1 MRSPPRRPLF
11 TASGPAG
18 LAAAGLL
25 LGALLPEAAA
35 QIRFRDVAADAGVEF
50 VLESR
55 PTPRKLMIEAVA
67 GGVAAFDADSDGLI
81 DIFFTNGA
89 DGSLLRKQGERHWN
103 RLFRNLGDMR
113 FADITEDAGLAGR
126 GYSMGAAA
134 ADYDND
140 GDADLFVAG
149 VRANLLLRNDG
160 QGAFSDVTAEA
171 GIASDH
177 WSVAAGWFDF
187 DRDGLLDLLVVNY
200 LDWSPQEER
209 FCGDRDRGLRIYCS
223 PTYFGGL
230 PNSLYQNA
238 GDGTF
243 EDVSEASGIADHVG
257 KGMSVA
263 FADYDLDGWID
274 AFVTNDTEADFL
286 FRNLGDGTFEEV
298 GLLAGAGLASDGSPV
313 SSMGVD
319 FRDYDNDGLPDIHV
333 TALHRQTFPLFRN
346 VGGGQFE
353 DATAMSGLHALT
365 VARSGWANAFVDL
378 DNDGLRDLFV
388 ATSHVNDLAEEFE
401 NTEYLQPNAVF
412 RNTPGGGFRDA
423 SVSAASFPRAAH
435 RGAAFADF
443 DGDGRVDVVASA
455 IGSPAQLWR
464 NTSPGENQWLAV
476 RLQGETSNADGIGA
490 VVRVGDQTAMATSAV
505 GYASS
510 SLGPVHFGL
519 GTNPNVS
526 EIIVEWPG
534 GARQRV
540 IVSGLNRVVT
550 VREAGGAIR

>member
-1 MRSPPRRPLF
+1 M
-11 TASGPAG
+11 
-18 LAAAGLL
+18 
-25 LGALLPEAAA
+25 
-35 QIRFRDVAADAGVEF
+35 
-50 VLESR
+50 LESR

-89 DGSLLRKQGERHWN
+89 DGTLLRKQGERHWN

-113 FADITEDAGLAGR
+113 FADVTEDAGVAGR

-149 VRANLLLRNDG
+149 VRANILLRNDG

-177 WSVAAGWFDF
+177 WSVAAGWFDY

-200 LDWSPQEER
+200 LDWSPREER

-230 PNSLYQNA
+230 PNSLHRNA

-388 ATSHVNDLAEEFE
+388 TTSHVNDLAEEFE

-412 RNTPGGGFRDA
+412 RNTPHGGFRDA

-464 NTSPGENQWLAV
+464 NTSPVENQWLAV
-476 RLQGETSNADGIGA
+476 RLQGETSNANGIGA
-490 VVRVGDQTAMATSAV
+490 IVRIGDQTAMATSAV

-510 SLGPVHFGL
+510 SLVPVHFGL
-519 GTNPNVS
+519 GTAPNVS

-540 IVSGLNRVVT
+540 IVSELNRVVT
-550 VREAGGAIR
+550 VREAGGGVR